1 MSEYIIYTT
10 ENGIKKFTG
19 DLRIFIARK
28 DLSSNNVWNK
38 IYTNLLTSR
47 GTTSIV
53 TTSLPANEKVKIA
66 SIVTF
71 TNQYY
76 YWLNTTILT
85 TLSFV
90 TSDYENISDNDNITF
105 TVTITYDD
113 IDNSTKDFNYTYPLN
128 KLYLQTI
135 QFFNTIQTSTAWAK
149 TIDLYITST
158 FPLTLRAPSRTSQ
171 VETTYVY
178 LINL

>member
-1 MSEYIIYTT
+1 MSEYIIYTS

-19 DLRIFIARK
+19 DLRIFIARQ
-28 DLSSNNVWNK
+28 DIGDSAWNK

-53 TTSLPANEKVKIA
+53 TTSLPAYEYVKIA
-66 SIVTF
+66 NIF
-71 TNQYY
+71 TYNNQNYY
-76 YWLNTTILT
+76 FRYTTILT
-85 TLSFV
+85 TLSFI

-105 TVTITYDD
+105 TVTITYGD
-113 IDNSTKDFNYTYPLN
+113 IDNSTKDFNYTYPLK

-135 QFFNTIQTSTAWAK
+135 QFFRTISTSTAWAK
-149 TIDLYITST
+149 KIDLSIRST

-171 VETTYVY
+171 VETTYIY

>member
-1 MSEYIIYTT
+1 MSEYIIYTS

-19 DLRIFIARK
+19 DLRIFIARPNIG
-28 DLSSNNVWNK
+28 DSLWNK

-53 TTSLPANEKVKIA
+53 TTPIPAYEKVKIA
-66 SIVTF
+66 SVSIN
-71 TNQYY
+71 NQY

-90 TSDYENISDNDNITF
+90 TSDYEKLSGTIRIGI
-105 TVTITYDD
+105 TITYG
-113 IDNSTKDFNYTYPLN
+113 DNSTKDYDFFYPLK

-135 QFFNTIQTSTAWAK
+135 QFFRTFPTSTAWVEK
-149 TIDLYITST
+149 IDLFVRSP

-171 VETTYVY
+171 YETTYVY

>member
-19 DLRIFIARK
+19 DLRIFVARQ
-28 DLSSNNVWNK
+28 DIGDSVWNK

-53 TTSLPANEKVKIA
+53 TTPIPANEKVKIA
-66 SIVTF
+66 SVSR
-71 TNQYY
+71 NNHY

-105 TVTITYDD
+105 TVTITYG
-113 IDNSTKDFNYTYPLN
+113 DNSTKDYNYTYPLN

-135 QFFNTIQTSTAWAK
+135 QFFNTIQTSTAWTKK
-149 TIDLYITST
+149 TDLYITST

>member
-19 DLRIFIARK
+19 DLRIFVAR
-28 DLSSNNVWNK
+28 SNIGESVWDK

-53 TTSLPANEKVKIA
+53 TTQLPANEKVKIA
-66 SIVTF
+66 SISR
-71 TNQYY
+71 NKQY

-90 TSDYENISDNDNITF
+90 TNDYENISDNDNITF
-105 TVTITYDD
+105 TVTITYG
-113 IDNSTKDFNYTYPLN
+113 DNSTKDYNYTYPLN

-135 QFFNTIQTSTAWAK
+135 QFFNTIQTNTAWT
-149 TIDLYITST
+149 TITDLYITST

>member
-10 ENGIKKFTG
+10 ENGVKEFTD
-19 DLRIFIARK
+19 DLRIFIAK
-28 DLSSNNVWNK
+28 SDIPDSSWNT
-38 IYTNLLTSR
+38 IYTNLITSR
-47 GTTSIV
+47 GTTSI
-53 TTSLPANEKVKIA
+53 SSKQIPANEKVKIV
-66 SIVTF
+66 SISHDD
-71 TNQYY
+71 QY

-105 TVTITYDD
+105 TVTITYG
-113 IDNSTKDFNYTYPLN
+113 DNSTKDYNYTYPLN

-135 QFFNTIQTSTAWAK
+135 QFFNTIPTNTAWT
-149 TIDLYITST
+149 TITDLYITST

-171 VETTYVY
+171 HETTYVY

>member
-19 DLRIFIARK
+19 DLRIFIARQ
-28 DLSSNNVWNK
+28 DIGHSTWNK

-47 GTTSIV
+47 STTSIV
-53 TTSLPANEKVKIA
+53 TTPIPANEKVKIA
-66 SIVTF
+66 SMSR
-71 TNQYY
+71 NKQY

-90 TSDYENISDNDNITF
+90 TNDYENISDNDNITF

-113 IDNSTKDFNYTYPLN
+113 EDKSTKDFNYTYPLN

-135 QFFNTIQTSTAWAK
+135 QFFNTIQTSTAW
-149 TIDLYITST
+149 TTLTDLYITST